1 MSIQGVLNTG
11 LTRQTGIWLSAGWVQ
26 LTAFF
31 TCLILWLF
39 SERTPVSSLLS
50 VRPWYM
56 AVGGILGAFITW
68 TVIRSMDGLG
78 PAKATLFIVV
88 TQIIIAYTIELFGWF
103 GVEKAPFEW
112 RKVLGASLPSAELCC
127 FTADHAARQ
136 AGSCSCAEIS
146 RSQLPGKVSPTA
158 AGLSFLPGPAYAG

>member
-1 MSIQGVLNTG
+1 MRLKFLFSQKRRSCYVWFSDCPFVRRPHEHPGCLKYRSDPPDRH
-11 LTRQTGIWLSAGWVQ
+11 LLSAGWVQ

-56 AVGGILGAFITW
+56 AVGGILGALITW

-112 RKVLGASLPSAELCC
+112 RKVLGALIAIGGIVLFHS
-127 FTADHAARQ
+127 
-136 AGSCSCAEIS
+136 
-146 RSQLPGKVSPTA
+146 
-158 AGLSFLPGPAYAG
+158 